1 MKVDRAF
8 VTPLQADGEGSP
20 VATAVIHMA
29 RALGL
34 IASAEGVEDA
44 EQLDGLRA
52 LGCDL
57 AQGFLFAKPLPPDE
71 ITALLATQPRW

>member
-1 MKVDRAF
+1 M
-8 VTPLQADGEGSP
+8 TPLHADGEGSP
-20 VATAVIHMA
+20 VATAVMHMA

-44 EQLDGLRA
+44 DQLAGLRS
-52 LGCDL
+52 LGCDW

-71 ITALLATQPRW
+71 ITALLAAQPTW